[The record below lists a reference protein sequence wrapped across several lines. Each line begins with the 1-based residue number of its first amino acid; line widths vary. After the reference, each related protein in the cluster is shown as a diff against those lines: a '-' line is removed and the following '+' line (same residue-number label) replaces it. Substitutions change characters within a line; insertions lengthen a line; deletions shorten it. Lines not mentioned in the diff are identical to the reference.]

1 MSVMPLVT
9 GRTPRFAGAFPGLAL
24 ALTVACSD
32 GAARIGSPQSNVGV
46 AATVTVQPS
55 PVALVAGDSVQLSAT
70 VRDVNGTVISG
81 AAVNWSVAN
90 TQTASVS
97 ALGLLRGHAAGTTV
111 ITASSTP
118 ASGQATVTVSAPQ
131 GGPPYRPDLVT
142 YLGGALSDMPRDVT
156 VDAGGNVLVVG
167 NTESLNFPTT
177 PGVISNS
184 RQSGFDP
191 PSDAFLTSLSPAG
204 TVRWS
209 TYLGGPNYE
218 RAYAVEV
225 DAQGFVYVGGRAGAG
240 FPVTAGAFQTQF
252 AGGSTSNFYGPQ
264 DAFVCKLRPD
274 GTARVWC
281 SYFGVGDD
289 GIARDLDIDAQ
300 GNVYLV
306 AWTQN
311 GGFPAAWFANAY
323 KPTKSAGLDIVVAKV
338 KADGSQVLWATYLG
352 GAGDDA
358 GTPAI
363 RVDKDGNVLVLFQT
377 TSAGLPTPNGAD
389 NSLSG
394 ANDQFLAKLSADGS
408 QLLYGTYIGGN
419 GTEASE
425 THGLAVDPQGNG
437 IVAVATTS
445 TDLPTLAS
453 ASQRQNGGGSDV
465 GVWKVSPT
473 GKFLA
478 VTYYGGSG
486 SDATQG
492 VSTDAAGNV
501 YFSATTDSPT
511 LPLTIAGGVGGG
523 DDVVAVKLSGD
534 LSRLVY
540 AQRFG
545 GRSGDIARAS
555 WVGPQGQFV
564 IVGQTTSTNFP
575 VLSAPFATPPGGSLD
590 GFLIRVVP

>member
-1 MSVMPLVT
+1 MPPLT
-9 GRTPRFAGAFPGLAL
+9 GRPLPRVSVIPSLAL
-24 ALTVACSD
+24 ALTAACSD
-32 GAARIGSPQSNVGV
+32 SVARIGSPQTNVGV
-46 AATVTVQPS
+46 AATVTVQPN
-55 PVALVAGDSVQLSAT
+55 PVSLVVSDSVQLSAT
-70 VRDVNGTVISG
+70 VRDVNG
-81 AAVNWSVAN
+81 AVLANAPVSWSVGNA
-90 TQTASVS
+90 QTASVS
-97 ALGLLRGHAAGTTV
+97 GAGLLQARAAGTTV
-111 ITASSTP
+111 VTATSTP
-118 ASGQATVTVSAPQ
+118 ASGQAAVTVTAPQ
-131 GGPPYRPDLVT
+131 NGPPFRADLVT
-142 YLGGALSDMPRDVT
+142 YLGGTLSDMPRDVT

-191 PSDAFLTSLSPAG
+191 PSDAFLTSISPAG
-204 TVRWS
+204 AVRWS

-311 GGFPAAWFANAY
+311 GGFPAAWFTNAF

-394 ANDQFLAKLSADGS
+394 VNDQFLAKLSADGS
-408 QLLYGTYIGGN
+408 QLLYGTYVGGN

-445 TDLPTLAS
+445 TDLPTLAG
-453 ASQRQNGGGSDV
+453 AAQRQNAGGGSDV

-478 VTYYGGSG
+478 VTYFGGGG
-486 SDATQG
+486 SDAVQG
-492 VSTDAAGNV
+492 VATDPSSNV
-501 YFSATTDSPT
+501 FLSVTTDSPT
-511 LPLTIAGGVGGG
+511 IPLTVAGGAGGG
-523 DDVVAVKLSGD
+523 DDVVAVKLSSD
-534 LSRLVY
+534 LSQRVY

-545 GRSGDIARAS
+545 GSANDIARAS

-564 IVGQTTSTNFP
+564 LVGQTTSTNFP
-575 VLSAPFATPPGGSLD
+575 VFRAPFATAPGGSLD